1 MHSSRV
7 LRAVNILIVVAALAI
22 LSALWWFI
30 YRPSPQLSGDVDAP
44 VSAGVTIVRDENY
57 RPHITAAT
65 IDDAIFAQGYVTAQ
79 ERLWQMDMLRRVA
92 AGELSEI
99 AGRAALEVDT
109 TARKLRIARIAEAQT
124 ARLDPAERRALAA
137 YARGVN
143 HFIDSHR
150 DRLSWEFR
158 AMGYQPRPWRI
169 ADSILAVLQMDR
181 TLTNSWEA
189 DLEKGRLLA
198 TGNAALVSRLFP
210 VHFGPDAVEGSN
222 AFAISGRHTA
232 SGKPLLAGDPHLPFG
247 IPAPWFPIHIKAPGL
262 DVSGAAYIGLP
273 GVAIGHNANIAWSVT
288 SLEFDSM
295 DLYAERID
303 LRTGR
308 YEHKGQVLQAAPM
321 RDQIAIKGERG
332 AETVTWV
339 TVHGPVFVSEG
350 GQAYSLKWSAAE
362 PQPYA
367 VPILALNQATNWQ
380 QFREALAR
388 YAGPGFNWIFASRDG
403 HIGYQAA
410 GRVPMRMGF
419 AGDAPLDGSNGQQ
432 EWAGLVPFDQLP
444 TAFDPPSGR
453 IVSANQDPFVTPTA
467 YAINGN
473 FAAPFRSRQIRNML
487 AARGKWTAGELLGI
501 QKDVYSGLHHAL
513 ALEALRVARAKGG
526 ALSADA
532 KILDGWN
539 GQMETGQS
547 APVLAN
553 LFYRHVRRRLVERAT
568 GQPAAKLRFR
578 GSAAAVLEIVRSKPA
593 GWFKDW
599 DGTLA
604 SALSDAIEE
613 GRRQFGK
620 TETKWDWARENTAL
634 AAHPIA
640 SRVSWIAP
648 YFNIGPVGISGSSQS
663 VKQTG
668 SGIIPSLRF
677 VADTSDWDNS
687 LLVLPSGQSGHLVSG
702 FSRRYKDEWP
712 DFAVGRARPFPS
724 RRFEAANT
732 LTLVPANPK

>member
-7 LRAVNILIVVAALAI
+7 LRAVNILIVVAALAV
-22 LSALWWFI
+22 LAALWWFI
-30 YRPSPQLSGDVDAP
+30 YRPSPKLSGDVPAP
-44 VSAGVTIVRDENY
+44 VSSSVTIVRDEHY
-57 RPHITAAT
+57 RPHITASS
-65 IDDAIFAQGYVTAQ
+65 IDDALFAQGYVTAQ

-92 AGELSEI
+92 AGELSEV
-99 AGRAALEVDT
+99 AGRAALELDT
-109 TARKLRIARIAEAQT
+109 NARKLRIARIADMQA
-124 ARLDPAERRALAA
+124 ARLAPSGRRALAA

-143 HFIDSHR
+143 HFIDTHR
-150 DRLSWEFR
+150 GRLSWEFT
-158 AMGYQPRPWRI
+158 ALGYQPRPWRI
-169 ADSILAVLQMDR
+169 ADSILAILQMDR

-189 DLEKGRLLA
+189 DLQKGRLLA
-198 TGNAALVSRLFP
+198 TGNATLIRQLFP

-222 AFAISGRHTA
+222 AFALSGRHTA

-262 DVSGAAYIGLP
+262 DVAGAAYIGLP
-273 GVAIGHNANIAWSVT
+273 GVAIGHNADIAWSVT

-308 YEHKGQVLQAAPM
+308 YEHKGQILQAAPL

-332 AETVTWV
+332 AESVIWITN
-339 TVHGPVFVSEG
+339 HGPVFASDA
-350 GQAYSLKWSAAE
+350 GQTYSLKWSAAE
-362 PQPYA
+362 PQPYS
-367 VPILALNQATNWQ
+367 VPILAVNQAKDWQ
-380 QFREALAR
+380 QFRTALSS
-388 YAGPGFNWIFASRDG
+388 YSGPGFNWIFASRDG

-410 GRVPMRMGF
+410 GRVPMRLGF
-419 AGDAPLDGSNGQQ
+419 AGDAPLDGASGQQ
-432 EWAGLVPFDQLP
+432 EWSGLVPFDQLP

-453 IVSANQDPFVTPTA
+453 VVSANQDPFVSPTT

-473 FAAPFRSRQIRNML
+473 FSSPFRSRQIRHL
-487 AARGKWTAGELLGI
+487 LSARGKWTAQDMLAI
-501 QKDVYSGLHHAL
+501 QKDVYSGLHHTM

-526 ALSADA
+526 VLAADA

-539 GQMETGQS
+539 GQMEVGQP
-547 APVLAN
+547 APVLAE
-553 LFYRHVRRRLVERAT
+553 LFYRQVRRRLAERAT
-568 GQPAAKLRFR
+568 GQSAAKLRFR
-578 GSAAAVLEIVRSKPA
+578 GSAGAVVEIVRTKPA
-593 GWFKDW
+593 GWFKNW

-604 SALSDAIEE
+604 SALSDAIDE

-620 TETKWDWARENTAL
+620 TETKWDWARENVAL

-640 SRVSWIAP
+640 SRISWIAP
-648 YFNIGPVGISGSSQS
+648 YFNVGPVGISGSSQS

-677 VADTSDWDNS
+677 VADTANWDNS
-687 LLVLPSGQSGHLVSG
+687 LLILPTGQSGHLISG

-712 DFAVGRARPFPS
+712 DFATGRARAF
-724 RRFEAANT
+724 RTRQVEAANT
-732 LTLVPANPK
+732 LTLIPAN